1 MKSLNRSLLIQNG
14 YTELYKIDLV
24 NNRKELIAVNVFS
37 LVLLAMMA
45 IPGFFILDG
54 YRMSFLHLLALVIL
68 IFLYIPAHELIHGAV
83 IKMFSDEKL
92 SFGWRL
98 AYAYCGSNEAVFT
111 KGEYIMVAVAP
122 LVFFLIILSALQ
134 VLLPAM
140 ATVFYITDIVNVSGS
155 AGDLYVVW
163 RMLREKRRDI
173 LVNDT
178 GTDMRVFSRCR

>member
-1 MKSLNRSLLIQNG
+1 
-14 YTELYKIDLV
+14 
-24 NNRKELIAVNVFS
+24 
-37 LVLLAMMA
+37 
-45 IPGFFILDG
+45 
-54 YRMSFLHLLALVIL
+54 
-68 IFLYIPAHELIHGAV
+68 
-83 IKMFSDEKL
+83 MFSDEKL

-122 LVFFLIILSALQ
+122 LVFFLIILSALG
-134 VLLPAM
+134 VLLPSM
-140 ATVFYITDIVNVSGS
+140 ATVLYITDIVNVSGS